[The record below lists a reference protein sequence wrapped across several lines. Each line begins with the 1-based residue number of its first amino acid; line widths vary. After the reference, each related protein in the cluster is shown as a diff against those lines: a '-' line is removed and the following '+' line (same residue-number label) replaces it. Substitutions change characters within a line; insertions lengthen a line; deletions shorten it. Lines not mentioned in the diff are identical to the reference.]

1 VRQAFPEGIYWL
13 TIGRKPDLLILQGQ
27 LLRHLTDSK
36 PAFTT
41 EQEGKDALGEAL
53 LGRRAL
59 VVVDDVWI
67 IDHADAFLVTAP
79 PARLLITTRNNE
91 ILVGIGGEGHRVGVL
106 SPADVLRM
114 LANWAGEKNSD
125 QLPPEAAEV
134 ARECGYLPLALAMIG
149 AMVHLRPTAWQDALT
164 RLRRRDQARL
174 SGLSVSRSVA
184 CHRS

>member
-1 VRQAFPEGIYWL
+1 MARDLEVRQAFPEGIYWL
-13 TIGRKPDLLILQGQ
+13 TIGQKPDLLMLQGQ

-79 PARLLITTRNNE
+79 PPGCSSLHATMRFSLASVPRGIFWACSRPPTRS
-91 ILVGIGGEGHRVGVL
+91 GC
-106 SPADVLRM
+106 
-114 LANWAGEKNSD
+114 W
-125 QLPPEAAEV
+125 
-134 ARECGYLPLALAMIG
+134 
-149 AMVHLRPTAWQDALT
+149 PT
-164 RLRRRDQARL
+164 
-174 SGLSVSRSVA
+174 G
-184 CHRS
+184 